1 MYEHSITSLNIDK
14 CVKPLKEKVLAL
26 GQCRYSGAGC
36 GCWLR
41 TGAELGFKIW
51 RGQIENKK
59 FGGAKT
65 IKITKFKGKIN

>member
-51 RGQIENKK
+51 RGQIEKK
-59 FGGAKT
+59 
-65 IKITKFKGKIN
+65 KI

>member
-51 RGQIENKK
+51 RGQIEKKK
-59 FGGAKT
+59 FEEAKT
-65 IKITKFKGKIN
+65 IKITKFRGKIN